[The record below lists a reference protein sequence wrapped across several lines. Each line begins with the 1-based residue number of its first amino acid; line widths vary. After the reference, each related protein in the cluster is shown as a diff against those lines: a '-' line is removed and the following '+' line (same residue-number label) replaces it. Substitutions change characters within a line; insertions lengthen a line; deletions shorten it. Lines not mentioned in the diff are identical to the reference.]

1 MFYATFQVLSICESS
16 ARPTAQWGYS
26 TPTLQMRRLR
36 VREVG
41 GRLLTVMLEVVELGC
56 KLLFMSVE
64 DPW

>member
-1 MFYATFQVLSICESS
+1 MQHFKHFPSMNLQLDPQCSDAV
-16 ARPTAQWGYS
+16 S

-41 GRLLTVMLEVVELGC
+41 DRLLTVVLEVVGLGR
-56 KLLFMSVE
+56 KPLFESVE

>member
-1 MFYATFQVLSICESS
+1 MNLQLDPQRSDAI
-16 ARPTAQWGYS
+16 S

-41 GRLLTVMLEVVELGC
+41 NRLLTVMLEVVGLGR
-56 KLLFMSVE
+56 KPLFVSVE

>member
-1 MFYATFQVLSICESS
+1 MQHFKHFPSMNLQLDPQRSDAI
-16 ARPTAQWGYS
+16 S

-41 GRLLTVMLEVVELGC
+41 NRLLTVMLEVVGLGR
-56 KLLFMSVE
+56 KPLFVSVE